1 MAVRLVG
8 WGMGTFFSGAVAK
21 YVWIKPELNS
31 SGLKTLAKWGLWGL
45 GIQTVANL
53 IAMTVFNSHDL
64 GTEKKRQRA
73 QKLALAGL
81 FITVIASIPASVYI
95 GRRWGIQVEDK
106 EARVL
111 VLVSTI
117 TNVVI
122 GKALAP

>member
-1 MAVRLVG
+1 MAVQLVG
-8 WGMGTFFSGAVAK
+8 WGMGIFFGGAVAK

-31 SGLKTLAKWGLWGL
+31 SGLKTLAKGGLWGL

-53 IAMTVFNSHDL
+53 TAMTIFNSHDL
-64 GTEKKRQRA
+64 KIIEKRQRA

-81 FITVIASIPASVYI
+81 FTTVLASIPASVII
-95 GRRWGIQVEDK
+95 GQRWGIQVDDK

-111 VLVSTI
+111 VLISTI
-117 TNVVI
+117 TNLVI